1 VVGKLG
7 CERVVYIVASV
18 FNQSCS
24 LGTKPFDLVMMEVLL
39 SDCGS
44 TEPPLRTS
52 SLMVTERIH
61 SASLSIIYL
70 SEVKSSGAAIEMA
83 IFWKAMRAQ
92 A

>member
-1 VVGKLG
+1 
-7 CERVVYIVASV
+7 
-18 FNQSCS
+18 
-24 LGTKPFDLVMMEVLL
+24 
-39 SDCGS
+39 
-44 TEPPLRTS
+44 
-52 SLMVTERIH
+52 MVTERIH